1 MEGKVVPV
9 PVTSEELP
17 DGFSL
22 RHKLYGHNNIIYQVA
37 WSPNG
42 RILASAS
49 ADRSV
54 RLWDVHYGRLLH
66 DPIGQGDYVFSV
78 AWSPDGRVL
87 ASGCYDETIRL
98 TDGVTGLPVRDLT
111 GHDGP
116 VYNVAWSPD
125 GRYLASASYDHTIR
139 IWDSQ
144 NDWQCRVLEG
154 HSDWVMSVAWS
165 PDGLTLASGSRDE
178 SICFWDMNRGTMFRK
193 LKGHNDIVN
202 SVVWS
207 PDGLMLASAS
217 DDQTIRLWD
226 AGSGRLR
233 TLLEGHT
240 GLVLYACFSP
250 DGSML
255 ASKSRDNTVR
265 LWRTGSWEQ
274 IATLKETMISDFN
287 RGLAFHPHMPLLATL
302 SSGERMI
309 RIWNLD
315 DAALLGMDASADTW
329 HYRNAKVI
337 LVGDSGVGKSGL
349 GLALTGR
356 PWVKTGST
364 HGCRIWT
371 FDSED
376 VTLSDGRQET
386 RETLLWDLAG
396 QPGYRQTNQLHL
408 NEVSVALVV
417 FDASNEERPL
427 AGVQHWDRALR
438 QAVRRQGDAAL
449 PLTKYLIA
457 ARVDRGG
464 VPMWHSRLQNIVR
477 TMNFD
482 GYFETSA
489 KEGWQIAELIEA
501 VQAGIQWEA
510 LPRVSSNELFQTI
523 RQFIIEEKKSGHML
537 STVEDLYRLFCHT
550 SPDLTAPDL
559 RARFDTCLSRMEN
572 RALVRRLRF
581 GNYVLL
587 QPELLD
593 AYASDLVDAAHNAP
607 GGLGTVSEVDALDG
621 RFISP
626 GHSRQLDKEQQ
637 RLLLIATVE
646 ELVRHEIVLKE
657 PTDAGTD
664 LIFPSQFTREWPNLT
679 ELPGQTLRFTF
690 EGPVLNIYAVLVIRL
705 AHSQLYNKKE
715 MYKNAATF
723 TATVGG
729 TCGIYLRELE
739 EGQGE
744 IILFF
749 DDKASEATRY
759 QFEDYVSVHL
769 KRRALPGSI
778 HRQRLYNCEKC
789 GISITEAQVNARRRM
804 GYTVMHCPVCEKP
817 ISLLDREER
826 LTEPVPSAIAAI
838 DRAADAQRD
847 KASAELILKGK
858 MTASDY
864 DVLLCH
870 NESDTEAVRAL
881 AEQLQERGILP
892 WLPENGRA
900 LSEDDLAN
908 MKAVAVCVGRGKVP
922 WNNPETVKYLQQ
934 FVSQAAGPFILVA
947 LPGCPSAKRFPEGVL
962 NINWR
967 EQEPEGIDL
976 LAAYIAAERKHDVSN
991 R

>member
-9 PVTSEELP
+9 PVTSESLP
-17 DGFSL
+17 AGFSL
-22 RHKLYGHNNIIYQVA
+22 RHRLYGHNNIIYQVA
-37 WSPNG
+37 WSPDG

-54 RLWDVHYGRLLH
+54 RLWDVNHGRLLH

-78 AWSPDGRVL
+78 DWSPDGKLL

-98 TDGVTGLPVRDLT
+98 TDGLSGLPVRDLS
-111 GHDGP
+111 GHQGP
-116 VYNVAWSPD
+116 IYQVAWSPN

-139 IWDSQ
+139 IWDRQ
-144 NDWQCRVLEG
+144 NNWHCRVLEG

-165 PDGLTLASGSRDE
+165 PDGLTLASSSRDQT
-178 SICFWDMNRGTMFRK
+178 ICFWDLNRGTMFRK

-207 PDGLMLASAS
+207 PDGLTLASAS

-233 TLLEGHT
+233 GLLEGHT
-240 GLVLYACFSP
+240 GLVLTTCFSP

-265 LWRTGSWEQ
+265 LWRTGNWEQ
-274 IATLKETMISDFN
+274 IATLHEPMSSDFN
-287 RGLAFHPHMPLLATL
+287 RGLAFHPQMPMLATL
-302 SSGERMI
+302 GSGERMV

-315 DAALLGMDASADTW
+315 DAALLGADASSDTW

-371 FDSED
+371 FANED
-376 VTLSDGRQET
+376 VTLPDGRQET

-438 QAVRRQGDAAL
+438 QALRRQGDAAL
-449 PLTKYLIA
+449 PMAKYLIA
-457 ARVDRGG
+457 ARIDRGG
-464 VPMWHSRLQNIVR
+464 VPMWHSRLQNIIR

-501 VQAGIQWEA
+501 IQKGIQWDA
-510 LPRVSSNELFQTI
+510 LPRVSSNELFQAI
-523 RQFIIEEKKSGHML
+523 HKFVIEEKKTGHIL
-537 STVEDLYRLFCHT
+537 STVDDLYRLFCQT
-550 SPDLTAPDL
+550 SPDLSAPDL
-559 RARFDTCLSRMEN
+559 RARFDTSLSRMEN

-593 AYASDLVDAAHNAP
+593 AYASDLVDAAYNAP

-621 RFISP
+621 RLISLS
-626 GHSRQLDKEQQ
+626 HTHRLDKEQQ

-664 LIFPSQFTREWPNLT
+664 LIFPSQFTREWPNLA
-679 ELPGQTLRFTF
+679 EIPGQTLRFTF

-715 MYKNAATF
+715 MYKDAATF

-729 TCGIYLRELE
+729 TCGIYLRELD

-744 IILFF
+744 FILFF
-749 DDKASEATRY
+749 DEKASEATRY

-778 HRQRLYNCEKC
+778 HRERLYNCEAC
-789 GISITEAQVNARRRM
+789 GISITNEQVQARRRKGHTM
-804 GYTVMHCPVCEKP
+804 MHCPVCENP

-826 LTEPVPSAIAAI
+826 LTEPVPSTIAVI

-870 NESDTEAVRAL
+870 NAEDETAVRHL
-881 AEQLQERGILP
+881 AEKLQERGILP
-892 WLPENGRA
+892 WV
-900 LSEDDLAN
+900 LADN
-908 MKAVAVCVGRGKVP
+908 TSLTEKDITHMKAVALCMGQGKVP
-922 WNNPETVKYLQQ
+922 WNDPETVKYIQQ
-934 FVSQAAGPFILVA
+934 FVSQGSGPFILVT
-947 LPGCPSAKRFPEGVL
+947 LPGCPLDKRYPDGVM
-962 NINWR
+962 NVNWR
-967 EQEPEGIDL
+967 EQEDEGVDL
-976 LAAYIAAERKHDVSN
+976 LVSYIAAERKHDVSN